1 MDHLRHN
8 RAVWNRLSTEGSVW
22 ARPVDAE
29 TVARARAGE
38 WRIILTPK
46 LPVPREW
53 LGEVRGRDVLCL
65 ASGGGQQVPVL
76 AAAGARVVS
85 FDLSEEQLAKD
96 REVAAREGLPV
107 TCLRGD
113 MADLGA
119 LASERFDLVVHPASN
134 VFVPDVQPVWRE
146 CFRVLRPGGELLAGF
161 VHPAV
166 FLFDPDESERAGD
179 LVVRHALPYADV
191 DALPPERLRA
201 KLERSEP
208 LEWSHS
214 LEAQIG
220 GQLAAGFVLTGLY
233 EDRWFDESWRLAN
246 LMPIAIATRARK
258 PFDLGDR

>member
-8 RAVWNRLSTEGSVW
+8 RAVWNRLSREGSVW

-38 WRIILTPK
+38 WQIILTPK

-53 LGEVRGRDVLCL
+53 LGEVRGRDLLCL

-85 FDLSEEQLAKD
+85 FDLSEEQLDKD
-96 REVAAREGLPV
+96 REVAAREGLAL
-107 TCLRGD
+107 TCARGD
-113 MADLGA
+113 MADL
-119 LASERFDLVVHPASN
+119 SRFPDESFDLVFHPASN
-134 VFVPDVQPVWRE
+134 VFVPDVRPVWRE
-146 CFRVLRPGGELLAGF
+146 CHRVLRPGGELLAGF
-161 VHPAV
+161 VNPAV
-166 FLFDPDESERAGD
+166 FLFDADETETAGD

-191 DALPPERLRA
+191 DGLPPGRLQA
-201 KLERSEP
+201 KLGRSEP

-220 GQLAAGFVLTGLY
+220 GQVAAGFVLTGLY

-258 PFDLGDR
+258 PLREAR